1 MTSTR
6 DHPADEIAAAAL
18 KLPTGCT
25 FTESDWRIL
34 ADYWHPVAFSRDV
47 RDAPVRAKLLDV
59 DLVVYR
65 TSQGVVVARNL
76 CLHRGSELTQGH
88 LEGDELVCA
97 YHGWR
102 YGLEGRCTFIPSQ
115 PRSRRISPK
124 IRLIGYQAV
133 ERYGLIWACLSGHP
147 RRDLP
152 DWPEAEDPGYR
163 WLGLAPLDWKTSAAR
178 QVDNFLDVSHFPFVH
193 AGTFG
198 NSSEPEIPEIPV
210 RVTDYGL
217 AYDFN
222 FNANNPDAS
231 PMDGG
236 KNLFWETKYHLTLPF
251 AVRLWEAFPDK
262 EPGSIHVVFNVA
274 APVSAKRTRAFF
286 FVCRNFDF
294 DVPAEEILE
303 WEGRIM
309 GEDQTIVEGQRPE
322 ELPLD
327 LTQEYHVQADRMTI
341 AYRRQL
347 AELGLGADYSA

>member
-1 MTSTR
+1 MTATR
-6 DHPADEIAAAAL
+6 DDTAAVQ
-18 KLPTGCT
+18 KLPVGCT
-25 FTESDWRIL
+25 FSESDWRVL

-47 RDAPVRAKLLDV
+47 ASAPVRARLLDV

-65 TSQGVVVARNL
+65 TSKGVVVARNL

-97 YHGWR
+97 YHGFR
-102 YGLEGRCTFIPSQ
+102 YGPEGQCTRIPSQ
-115 PRSRRISPK
+115 PASRRISPK
-124 IRLIGYQAV
+124 VRLLTYPVQ
-133 ERYGLIWACLSGHP
+133 ERYGLVWTCLSGQP
-147 RRDLP
+147 RRGLP
-152 DWPEAEDPGYR
+152 DWPEAEDDGYR
-163 WLGLAPLDWKTSAAR
+163 WLALEPLDWATSAAR

-193 AGTFG
+193 ANTFG
-198 NSSEPEIPEIPV
+198 NAAEPEVPEIPV
-210 RVTDYGL
+210 RLTDYGL
-217 AYDFN
+217 AYEFD

-231 PMDGG
+231 PMEGAQT
-236 KNLFWETKYHLTLPF
+236 LVWETSYHVPLPF
-251 AVRLWEAFPDK
+251 AVRLWERFPDRVDQ
-262 EPGSIHVVFNVA
+262 EAYHVVFNVA

-309 GEDQTIVEGQRPE
+309 GEDQVIVEGQRPE

-327 LTQEYHVQADRMTI
+327 LTEELHVQADRMTI

>member
-1 MTSTR
+1 MTITG
-6 DHPADEIAAAAL
+6 DDQATAQ

-47 RDAPVRAKLLDV
+47 TSAPVRAQLLDV

-65 TSQGVVVARNL
+65 TSEDVVVAKNL
-76 CLHRGSELTQGH
+76 CLHRGSELTQGR

-97 YHGWR
+97 YHGFR
-102 YGLEGRCTFIPSQ
+102 YGPDGQCTRIPSQ
-115 PRSRRISPK
+115 PASRRISPRV
-124 IRLIGYQAV
+124 RLLTYPVQ
-133 ERYGLIWACLSGHP
+133 ERYGLIWTCLSGRP
-147 RRDLP
+147 RRGLP
-152 DWPEAEDPGYR
+152 DWPEAEDGGYR
-163 WLGLAPLDWKTSAAR
+163 WLGLEPLDWATSAAR

-193 AGTFG
+193 ANTFG
-198 NSSEPEIPEIPV
+198 NSAEPEIPEIPV
-210 RVTDYGL
+210 QQTEYGL

-222 FNANNPDAS
+222 FNAANPDAS

-236 KNLFWETKYHLTLPF
+236 QTLVWETSYHVTLPF
-251 AVRLWEAFPDK
+251 AVRLWERFPDRVDQ
-262 EPGSIHVVFNVA
+262 ECYHVVFNVA
-274 APVSAKRTRAFF
+274 APVSSKRTRAFF

-309 GEDQTIVEGQRPE
+309 GEDKVIVEGQRPE

-327 LTQEYHVQADRMTI
+327 LTEELHVQADRMTI